1 MNKFEEVPHFRSYF
15 RQCGY
20 DEAKKIKLVER
31 IRDVALEYLP
41 QSAIEKVPPPYFS
54 DEIRA
59 AYAAK
64 GITLEWNLNIL
75 GETGVYAFCSTATAR
90 DSSLTSSQQ
99 SAANLLNYCTMALEK
114 DAVSDQL
121 QQWILDAYAGLDSD
135 AVEGRKKSSEA
146 LVTARITSAKN
157 KRIRTEEHHGLW
169 REWAKEHFKQFP
181 YSKPN
186 DTAYAVFE
194 RAKQHVPP
202 MHIMVNGNKY
212 SLKTIESVITGTKK
226 GIKNEPLK

>member
-135 AVEGRKKSSEA
+135 AVKGRKKSNKVLNDVRQDGTDSNKEKSDIRHRNFEKAVNDYIDNHPNA
-146 LVTARITSAKN
+146 LALGVKNIPVFLKSRNLTFGYEDSTIMQYAKPLFAA
-157 KRIRTEEHHGLW
+157 KRG
-169 REWAKEHFKQFP
+169 A
-181 YSKPN
+181 
-186 DTAYAVFE
+186 
-194 RAKQHVPP
+194 
-202 MHIMVNGNKY
+202 
-212 SLKTIESVITGTKK
+212 LKVRKT
-226 GIKNEPLK
+226 